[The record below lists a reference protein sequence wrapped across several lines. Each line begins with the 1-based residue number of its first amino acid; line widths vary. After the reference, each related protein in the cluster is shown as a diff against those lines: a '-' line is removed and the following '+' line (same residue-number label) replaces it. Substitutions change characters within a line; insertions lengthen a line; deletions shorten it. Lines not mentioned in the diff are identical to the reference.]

1 MDSDADPLSIALAAV
16 PQAADILFEPATVVM
31 FVVLVMLLLASA
43 VVSGS
48 EVALFSLDASVK
60 ESLDQAKD
68 KASRRVLALLEK
80 PRHLL
85 ITILLLNTF
94 INVSAAILAAL
105 ITENIAAGFG
115 LSRTTVFVLEVIV
128 LTFVLLVI
136 SEITPKL
143 IASQHAVTYSR
154 SVSGP
159 LRMFYR
165 ILYPI
170 VALLAFWMQRTQWRF
185 QRWFMPDTPER
196 LSTEDLKAMA
206 VIGEAHGSL
215 EEDEREW
222 IHSIVEFGDTS
233 VRAIMINRLDVAALP
248 VTATLPEALELIRTS
263 GHSRL
268 PLYVDHLDNILG
280 IIYAKDLLPY
290 LRNGNSP
297 PRLDWTR
304 LMRPPMFVP
313 QGKKLDDLLK
323 DFQRRKTHLAIVV
336 DEYGGTAGMVTLED
350 VLEEVVGDIRDEH
363 DEAETEFYEKLDDNH
378 YRVDARIDLDDL
390 NDLLDLD
397 LDTETFD
404 FETLGGLIFHLTGD
418 IPSEGEKVNY
428 GRLTMEVETV
438 ENNRIRHVHVQVTAP
453 AEDEDLSAKGA
464 AENS

>member
-1 MDSDADPLSIALAAV
+1 
-16 PQAADILFEPATVVM
+16 M
-31 FVVLVMLLLASA
+31 FVVLLVLLLASA

-48 EVALFSLDASVK
+48 EVALFSLDASLK
-60 ESLDQAKD
+60 ESLHRAKD

-85 ITILLLNTF
+85 ITILLLNTL

-105 ITENIAAGFG
+105 ITENIASGFG

-143 IASQHAVTYSR
+143 IASQHAVSYSR
-154 SVSGP
+154 YVAGP

-165 ILYPI
+165 VLYPI
-170 VALLAFWMQRTQWRF
+170 VALLAFWMQRTQRRF
-185 QRWFMPDTPER
+185 QRWFMPDTPEL

-206 VIGEAHGSL
+206 EIGEAHGSL
-215 EEDEREW
+215 EEGEREW

-233 VRAIMINRLDVAALP
+233 VRAIMINRLDVTAIP

-268 PLYVDHLDNILG
+268 PLYIDHLDNILG

-290 LRNGNSP
+290 LRNGNGTH
-297 PRLDWTR
+297 RLDWTR

-363 DEAETEFYEKLDDNH
+363 DEAETEFYEKLGDGH
-378 YRVDARIDLDDL
+378 YRVEARIDLDDL
-390 NDLLDLD
+390 NDLLNLN
-397 LDTETFD
+397 LDTESFD

-418 IPSEGEKVNY
+418 IPSEGEKVDY
-428 GRLTMEVETV
+428 GRLTMQVETV
-438 ENNRIRHVHVQVTAP
+438 ENNRIRHVHIQIAP
-453 AEDEDLSAKGA
+453 PTKDEDLSAKGT
-464 AENS
+464 AEN